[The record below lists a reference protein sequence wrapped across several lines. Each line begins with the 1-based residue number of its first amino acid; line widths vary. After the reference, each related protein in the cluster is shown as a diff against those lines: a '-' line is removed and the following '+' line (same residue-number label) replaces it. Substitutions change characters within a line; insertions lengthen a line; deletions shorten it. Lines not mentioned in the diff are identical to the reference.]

1 MPITVE
7 QLVAHYRDIAATR
20 MQGLPIVNSHLDVEA
35 VSFRTYSDDEVGI
48 LITPWFMNLVVLPGS
63 GTRLEVAQGDE
74 IAWTLPAGDY
84 AMTCCRDET
93 LGDYLTAVLFRTVA
107 DFPDQATAR
116 DIAETIVEMIF
127 TPQDTA
133 ASRAPR
139 FSRRELFSRL
149 GAD

>member
-1 MPITVE
+1 M
-7 QLVAHYRDIAATR
+7 
-20 MQGLPIVNSHLDVEA
+20 PIVNPQLDVEA
-35 VSFRTYSDDEVGI
+35 VGFRAHGDDEVGI
-48 LITPWFMNLVVLPGS
+48 LITPWFMNLVILPGP
-63 GTRLEVAQGDE
+63 GTRLGIAQGDE

-84 AMTCCRDET
+84 AMTCCRDDA

-116 DIAETIVEMIF
+116 DIAKTILEMIF
-127 TPQDTA
+127 TPPETVAGQ
-133 ASRAPR
+133 APR